1 MKYWLIAIA
10 VEDDKMQ
17 NVQDELD
24 ALWEEDN
31 ETLAVGI
38 QGVTVYGTFDERP
51 QIDTTTL

>member
-24 ALWEEDN
+24 A
-31 ETLAVGI
+31 
-38 QGVTVYGTFDERP
+38 
-51 QIDTTTL
+51 